1 VLSTELAVL
10 AKICD
15 IGIGMHIKS
24 EKDKK
29 FIEGYIAIK

>member
-24 EKDKK
+24 EKDK